1 MILAA
6 DIGNTHIELGCIG
19 DDGTITGPVQM
30 STDRVETAYEY
41 AAEIR
46 QILHLIGIKRTEL
59 EGSIISSVVPGV
71 TVVMRRAFKI
81 LTGKEPY
88 VLGQNIASG
97 LKVDMDGITADQIAG
112 DLVATAVAAGEEYI
126 LPAIII
132 DIGTATTI
140 TVVNRDKV
148 YVGGCIMPGP
158 GTALKG
164 MLSDTSLLPAID
176 FSAPKRVIAKDTV
189 DAMKSG
195 ILFGS
200 AGALDGIID
209 RYAAELRGETPAMNH
224 CSGNGGTKNSALRPG
239 SSSSD
244 STKNDSCDRTP
255 TIIAT
260 GGMGRIITP
269 YCSHTIVVDD
279 NLLLKGLWIIWQRNH
294 GQAQK

>member
-19 DDGTITGPVQM
+19 DDGTITGPMQM

-46 QILHLIGIKRTEL
+46 QILHLVGVNRTEL
-59 EGSIISSVVPGV
+59 EGSVISSVVPEV
-71 TVVMRRAFKI
+71 TVVFRRAFEI

-88 VLGQNIASG
+88 ILGQNIVSG
-97 LKVDMDGITADQIAG
+97 LKVDMNGMTADQIAG

-148 YVGGCIMPGP
+148 YIGGCIMPGP

-176 FSAPKRVIAKDTV
+176 FSAPERVIARDTV

-200 AGALDGIID
+200 AGAIDGIID
-209 RYAAELRGETPAMNH
+209 RYTAELRRISAAADD
-224 CSGNGGTKNSALRPG
+224 SSAGGGAENSLRTG
-239 SSSSD
+239 SD
-244 STKNDSCDRTP
+244 EGRDP
-255 TIIAT
+255 TIIVT
-260 GGMGRIITP
+260 GGMGRIIAP
-269 YCSHTIVVDD
+269 YCTHTVVVDD
-279 NLLLKGLWIIWQRNH
+279 HLLLKGLWLIWQRNRSR
-294 GQAQK
+294 